1 MFRIIGR
8 IFSAIKCSLDEK
20 SRQHRQFRQKQG
32 EIYRE
37 GLTENKLRDQLMHI
51 VAEMHNDPTIASVK
65 IGIAKEGLPFIS
77 SIIPQLECEVIPCAV
92 PTEFVLVPRNSFI

>member
-1 MFRIIGR
+1 MFKVIGR
-8 IFSAIKCSLDEK
+8 IARAIKCSLDEK
-20 SRQHRQFRQKQG
+20 SRQRRQFKQKQN

-51 VAEMHNDPTIASVK
+51 VSEMYNDPSITSVK
-65 IGIAKEGLPFIS
+65 ISIAREGLPFIS
-77 SIIPQLECEVIPCAV
+77 GIIPQLECEVIPCAV